1 MVTAGLWLGNRLKVT
16 TPGGAG
22 GTGCS
27 EATAEL
33 LTGPGREVAATDFQ
47 QGHQMKGEQ
56 WARPRLPCFHGPP
69 EGRESR
75 GGIPHRILSTSRSL
89 KGSLGPQVCLLLPP
103 VLPRLAHCW
112 DVFGDHPALFC
123 EPAAPVPSDE

>member
-1 MVTAGLWLGNRLKVT
+1 MALTPALTIVPGAWGGKMVTAGLWLGNRLNVT

-56 WARPRLPCFHGPP
+56 
-69 EGRESR
+69 
-75 GGIPHRILSTSRSL
+75 
-89 KGSLGPQVCLLLPP
+89 
-103 VLPRLAHCW
+103 
-112 DVFGDHPALFC
+112 
-123 EPAAPVPSDE
+123 